1 MLRSRVWGDC
11 GFMAKVVDPDD
22 SQVEVP
28 LAHADMAD
36 IVEDAL
42 RFASPDQ
49 KVGAS
54 GVMECNAEGKYAG
67 KIFWRVIS
75 PDEGTFAA
83 NHPILFIVVT
93 DRQADGF
100 SV

>member
-54 GVMECNAEGKYAG
+54 GVSKWSIQFLVFQAERYCCHPS
-67 KIFWRVIS
+67 F
-75 PDEGTFAA
+75 TFREK
-83 NHPILFIVVT
+83 VT
-93 DRQADGF
+93 P
-100 SV
+100 